1 MDCASLCAMVFLV
14 VGDQCTCMGR
24 DVAHG
29 LPALQMQADCAHDRR
44 IYASIDAHAHA
55 DAGLEPDAFAVAVG
69 KWQSV
74 SPRRVRTL
82 GRLRRRVHVQ
92 AVLVGHDPSDLQ
104 SRLYGMYDE
113 DGVLHGSLG
122 DLLDSSSGDAS
133 SYATR
138 VYVEA
143 APA

>member
-1 MDCASLCAMVFLV
+1 
-14 VGDQCTCMGR
+14 MGHE
-24 DVAHG
+24 HG
-29 LPALQMQADCAHDRR
+29 LPTLQMQEHCASDQRV
-44 IYASIDAHAHA
+44 YASIDAHAHA
-55 DAGLEPDAFAVAVG
+55 DASLAADAFAVPVG
-69 KWQSV
+69 QWQSV
-74 SPRRVRTL
+74 PPRRVRTL

-92 AVLVGHDPSDLQ
+92 AVFVGHDSSDLQ

-122 DLLDSSSGDAS
+122 DMLDSSSGDAS

-143 APA
+143 DPP